1 MKKMKDLC
9 NQVIQNIQTWLRSIL
24 KKYQEKKRKES
35 ELSSSK
41 LSEIILVLLLSL
53 KSGTTLDES
62 IKYAIPATFLN
73 SGLQGIES
81 VRRAAK
87 LLNDKEFY
95 RLTMLLNQYHKN
107 GSESTFQA
115 LQKFYDELCFHQT
128 AEIKKKAEQATIKLT
143 LLLML
148 SLLSVILMIMAPVIM
163 MLKH

>member
-1 MKKMKDLC
+1 MKKTKDFC
-9 NQVIQNIQTWLRSIL
+9 NQVLKYIRTKLNLIL
-24 KKYQEKKRKES
+24 QKRRERKTKES
-35 ELSSSK
+35 EMNSSR

-53 KSGTTLDES
+53 KSGSTLDQS
-62 IKYAIPATFLN
+62 IKTAFPTNFQHP
-73 SGLQGIES
+73 GLQGIES
-81 VRRAAK
+81 VCRTAK
-87 LLNDKEFY
+87 HFNDKEFY

-115 LQKFYDELCFHQT
+115 LQKFHDELCFHQT

-148 SLLSVILMIMAPVIM
+148 SLVSIILMIMAPVIM